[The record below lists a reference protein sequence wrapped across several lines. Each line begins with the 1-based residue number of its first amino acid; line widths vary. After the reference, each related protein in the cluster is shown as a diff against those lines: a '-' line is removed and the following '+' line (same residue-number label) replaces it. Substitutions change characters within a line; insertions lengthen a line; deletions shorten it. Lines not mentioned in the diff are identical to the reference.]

1 MTAPHDQPGGPLE
14 PADDD
19 VLESSGDDA
28 AEGLDQ
34 DQAPRRQFIVRRDKK
49 LRLDVFLQ
57 QRLRGISRSRV
68 QQIIELG
75 GVTVNEKT
83 PKPSTTL
90 HVGDVIDV
98 ILPAPA
104 VRSIEPQ
111 DIPLDVLFEDEHL
124 IVINKQAD
132 LIVHPARG
140 IMHGTLINALAFRFK
155 QHIEQGG
162 GQWAQWKTSGFR
174 GGPASDEV
182 KPSHPPEGEESPL
195 DGAVPGLS
203 SVGAVALRPGIVH
216 RLDRH
221 TTGVMVV
228 AKSDLA
234 HWKLA
239 RQFEERTT
247 QKAYLAVV
255 HGQVPDD
262 GGVIDQPIGKH
273 PTIREAYAI
282 RHDSTGR
289 ASVTIYR
296 VRERYHGYSLVELEL
311 KTGRTHQIRVHM
323 SYLGYPLVGDVV
335 YGGEPVGLA
344 ELENPPRPAG
354 GRSHVNFAR
363 TREEGEKIVAEALV
377 RPDLLMT
384 HPALHAAYL
393 QFEHPVTR
401 QFVTFTAPVHGPMA
415 RLVAEL
421 RQRSLAK
428 DPLRGRGRGRG
439 QGCFVD
445 LDSAFSEA

>member
-1 MTAPHDQPGGPLE
+1 MTAQNDQPGGPIE

-19 VLESSGDDA
+19 VLESSDDDA
-28 AEGLDQ
+28 ADGLEQED
-34 DQAPRRQFIVRRDKK
+34 APRRQFIVRRDKK

-57 QRLRGISRSRV
+57 QRLRGVSRSRV

-75 GVTVNEKT
+75 GVTVNQKQ
-83 PKPSTTL
+83 PKSSTTL

-104 VRSIEPQ
+104 VRSIEPE

-140 IMHGTLINALAFRFK
+140 IMRGTLINALAFRFK
-155 QHIEQGG
+155 RQIEQGG
-162 GQWAQWKTSGFR
+162 GQWAQWKTRGFR
-174 GGPASDEV
+174 GDGPASDEV
-182 KPSHPPEGEESPL
+182 RSSRPQEGDEPPL
-195 DGAVPGLS
+195 DGVVPGLS

-228 AKSDLA
+228 AKSDFA

-255 HGQVPDD
+255 HGRVPDD

-296 VRERYHGYSLVELEL
+296 VRERYPGYSLVELEL

-344 ELENPPRPAG
+344 ELQNPPRAAG

-363 TREEGEKIVAEALV
+363 TREEGEKIVAEALG

-401 QFVTFTAPVHGPMA
+401 QLVTFTASVHGPMA
-415 RLVAEL
+415 RLVGEL
-421 RQRSLAK
+421 RNRQPA
-428 DPLRGRGRGRG
+428 DTAAPAG

-445 LDSAFSEA
+445 LDSALRDAGQV